1 MNIECSE
8 LTLCH
13 CGFNQSFICRNK
25 EYYFDFCVCYLST
38 DHMYRRQLTIEQRKQ
53 YAFLDSKIASMEYD
67 KLRVIEICEA
77 KLKQVNLMDVVSTI
91 VVVQVC
97 FVAWF

>member
-1 MNIECSE
+1 
-8 LTLCH
+8 
-13 CGFNQSFICRNK
+13 
-25 EYYFDFCVCYLST
+25 
-38 DHMYRRQLTIEQRKQ
+38 MYRRQLTIEQRKQ

-77 KLKQVNLMDVVSTI
+77 KLKQVNLMDVVSTMI

-97 FVAWF
+97 FFACAPLTHTSHSLTNQRNTLSACVLFCC